1 MKNKILTLILF
12 TSVLINAEPKKVF
25 QSGNSM
31 NNKTVSSEKM
41 INVDALKKRYFSE
54 RFIPYKTLS
63 PTLLK
68 IFQKFDIAFIGF
80 FEAKTEAEQIKFS
93 KQLINLQNEYSN
105 ILPKGIKNEYTLC
118 IAVLDTFI
126 PKK

>member
-12 TSVLINAEPKKVF
+12 ASVLINAEPKRIF
-25 QSGNSM
+25 QSEN
-31 NNKTVSSEKM
+31 NKNKTVSSEKM
-41 INVDALKKRYFSE
+41 INVDSLKKRYFSE

-93 KQLINLQNEYSN
+93 KQLIDLQKEYSN

-118 IAVLDTFI
+118 IAVLDTFM

>member
-12 TSVLINAEPKKVF
+12 ASVLINAEPKRIF
-25 QSGNSM
+25 QSEN
-31 NNKTVSSEKM
+31 NKNKTVSSEKM
-41 INVDALKKRYFSE
+41 INVDSLKKRYFSE

-68 IFQKFDIAFIGF
+68 IFQKFDITFIGF

-93 KQLINLQNEYSN
+93 KQLIDLQKEYSN

-118 IAVLDTFI
+118 IAVLDTFM

>member
-1 MKNKILTLILF
+1 MTKKILTLLLF
-12 TSVLINAEPKKVF
+12 TSILINAEPKKVF

-31 NNKTVSSEKM
+31 NKTVSSEKM
-41 INVDALKKRYFSE
+41 INVEALKKRYFSE

-68 IFQKFDIAFIGF
+68 VFQKFDIAFIGF
-80 FEAKTEAEQIKFS
+80 FEAKTEVEQIKFS
-93 KQLINLQNEYSN
+93 KQLIDLQNEYSN

-118 IAVLDTFI
+118 IAVLDTFM

>member
-12 TSVLINAEPKKVF
+12 ASVLINAEPKRIF
-25 QSGNSM
+25 QSEN
-31 NNKTVSSEKM
+31 NKNKTVSSEKM
-41 INVDALKKRYFSE
+41 INVDSLKKRYFSE

-93 KQLINLQNEYSN
+93 KQLIDLQNEYSN
-105 ILPKGIKNEYTLC
+105 ILPKVIKNEYTLC
-118 IAVLDTFI
+118 IAVLDTFM

>member
-12 TSVLINAEPKKVF
+12 ASVLINAEPKRIF
-25 QSGNSM
+25 QSEN
-31 NNKTVSSEKM
+31 NKNKTVSSEKM
-41 INVDALKKRYFSE
+41 INVNSLKKRYFSE

-93 KQLINLQNEYSN
+93 KQLIDLQKEYSN

-118 IAVLDTFI
+118 IAVLDTFM

>member
-12 TSVLINAEPKKVF
+12 TSVLINAEPKRIF
-25 QSGNSM
+25 QSE
-31 NNKTVSSEKM
+31 NNKNKTISSEKM
-41 INVDALKKRYFSE
+41 INVDSLKKRYFSE

-80 FEAKTEAEQIKFS
+80 FEAKTEAKQIKFS
-93 KQLINLQNEYSN
+93 KQLIDLQNEYSN

-118 IAVLDTFI
+118 IAVLDTFM

>member
-12 TSVLINAEPKKVF
+12 ISVLINAEPKRIF
-25 QSGNSM
+25 QSE
-31 NNKTVSSEKM
+31 NNKNKTISSEKM
-41 INVDALKKRYFSE
+41 INVDSLKKRYFSE
-54 RFIPYKTLS
+54 RFILYKTLS

-93 KQLINLQNEYSN
+93 KQLIDLQNEYSN

-118 IAVLDTFI
+118 IAVLDTFM

>member
-12 TSVLINAEPKKVF
+12 TSVLINAEPKRIF
-25 QSGNSM
+25 QSE
-31 NNKTVSSEKM
+31 NNKNKTISSEKM
-41 INVDALKKRYFSE
+41 INVDSLKKRYFSE

-68 IFQKFDIAFIGF
+68 IFQKFDIVFIGF

-93 KQLINLQNEYSN
+93 KQLIDLQNEYSN

-118 IAVLDTFI
+118 IAVLDTFM

>member
-12 TSVLINAEPKKVF
+12 ASVLINAEPKRIF
-25 QSGNSM
+25 QSEN
-31 NNKTVSSEKM
+31 NKNKTVSSEKM
-41 INVDALKKRYFSE
+41 INVDSLKKRYFSE

-93 KQLINLQNEYSN
+93 KQLIDLQNEYSN

-118 IAVLDTFI
+118 IAVLDTFL